1 MPDVET
7 LLATREVTHGPFSS
21 NAVAFDR
28 LLNACPLEGFD
39 PRARYAIAGIYFKLA
54 RLYSGKLVREHVEDI
69 EGYAAKL
76 LELIDTAEKR

>member
-1 MPDVET
+1 MNVDTLIEQRET
-7 LLATREVTHGPFSS
+7 THGPFSS

-28 LLNACPLEGFD
+28 LLNALPLDGFD

-69 EGYAAKL
+69 EGYARKL
-76 LELIDTAEKR
+76 LELIDTVPQ